1 MQNQANKISSW
12 PILIQKSSG
21 NPLDR
26 CPGDYWE
33 KKQFISTYQCNTL
46 IRCRRM
52 TKNNLSWPLC
62 QKFSKICYKLNKH
75 SYKVPYDQLA
85 IVFHLIFIHLV
96 ASLEKLHWIISFFQE
111 TILQP
116 KLFFCLRTAQ
126 YPNKKSSPVP
136 ICEHHHNIQRG
147 QEVNEVKKGVTVSH
161 FFLFIAYYFL
171 PSFLLISCN

>member
-1 MQNQANKISSW
+1 MQQEYDWSLCLESRQELKVSTGTMQNQANKISSW

-52 TKNNLSWPLC
+52 TNNNLSWPLC

-126 YPNKKSSPVP
+126 YPNQKELTCTNLWASS
-136 ICEHHHNIQRG
+136 
-147 QEVNEVKKGVTVSH
+147 
-161 FFLFIAYYFL
+161 
-171 PSFLLISCN
+171 